1 MIVKDMV
8 VLEVRP
14 MVGMCRDSSNRLLP
28 VFSNKILYVPFHMC
42 SLISREEYKMVVN
55 EDRDRFNFPLNVDCI
70 VVEQRDVNN
79 NNNKDKDKDREKG
92 DKDKDK
98 DKGIKLLNAK
108 LLGSNKNC
116 NKVVGR

>member
-42 SLISREEYKMVVN
+42 SLISREEYKMIVN

-70 VVEQRDVNN
+70 VVEQKDVNN
-79 NNNKDKDKDREKG
+79 NNNKDRDKG
-92 DKDKDK
+92 DK

-108 LLGSNKNC
+108 LLGTNKNC

>member
-1 MIVKDMV
+1 MV

-55 EDRDRFNFPLNVDCI
+55 EDRDRFNFPVNVDCI
-70 VVEQRDVNN
+70 VVEQRDASNNNNN
-79 NNNKDKDKDREKG
+79 NNNKDREKG
-92 DKDKDK
+92 DKDK

-116 NKVVGR
+116 NTVVGR